1 MADATW
7 GVKVPED
14 LKEKIVRVMQGS
26 GLSGKEF
33 MESMLQAYMIKEM
46 KENQPL
52 MAPDLGELQVVTNR
66 MVTIYANLGERLNNL
81 VADKDSYYSAELD
94 KKEKTINALGEKISA
109 MESSL
114 SDANTEKEEANN
126 YALELKKQKRD
137 LEDLL
142 ETHRAL
148 VAEYKE
154 KNGTLTGMLIDFN
167 DQKKKFEQLRKE
179 LDEKEAEARQLSF
192 QMEGQK
198 KDIEILNK
206 ENEGFKAKHK
216 ESIEIL
222 NKEIERV
229 KVGHKDVIET
239 LKATH
244 NDAMDRMVEKMEL
257 EKERAILVARVE
269 YQNKLEE
276 ARAKS
281 NDRIEELLIE
291 LQEKKSKKTKEDRKD
306 KEKE

>member
-1 MADATW
+1 M
-7 GVKVPED
+7 PED